1 VRHEGVKNKK
11 IEAMVAWP
19 QPANI
24 TKLHGFLGLTSYYNK
39 FVQNYGFFARPL
51 TNLFKKGSFQW
62 NNKVEGAFKLLK
74 QAMTT
79 TPTLARP
86 NFNDSFIVDTNK

>member
-1 VRHEGVKNKK
+1 MDILLV
-11 IEAMVAWP
+11 
-19 QPANI
+19 
-24 TKLHGFLGLTSYYNK
+24 
-39 FVQNYGFFARPL
+39 PL
-51 TNLFKKGSFQW
+51 PISFKKGSFQW

-79 TPTLARP
+79 TPTLAKP